1 MPYLFI
7 ILGLLLLLVG
17 GHFLVTSSVGIALK
31 YKVSTLVIGL
41 TLVSFATSAPELLVS
56 LMAATRGFPDI
67 AIGNVF
73 GSNIANT
80 GLILGLTAFLFVL
93 PVSLKTY
100 FKDWVFLVFVTVLLF
115 VFGYSSHTIY
125 WYEGLILF
133 AILVYYNIDKIRSSR
148 KSKSEFVDNEI
159 DKESVNKPMWQL
171 IGMLILGIAGLKFG
185 ADLLV
190 LGAVDVAH
198 TYGISERVVSLSMVA
213 LGTSL
218 PELVASIVAAKK
230 GEKDLAIGNIL
241 GSNIFNV
248 LGVLG
253 ITSMVHKVE
262 PTHDIWKFDY
272 WWVLGFTL
280 ILYPLMRI
288 YNKKE
293 MGKKEGA
300 VLFIGYLTYI
310 VLIYVKG

>member
-7 ILGLLLLLVG
+7 LVGLLLLMVG
-17 GHFLVTSSVGIALK
+17 GHFLVVSSVGIALR

-56 LMAATRGFPDI
+56 LMAAYHGFPDI

-80 GLILGLTAFLFVL
+80 GLILGLTSFLFVL
-93 PVSLKTY
+93 PVSLKIY
-100 FKDWVFLVFVTVLLF
+100 FKDWLFLVAVTVLLF
-115 VFGYSSHTIY
+115 IVGYSDNTIY
-125 WYEGLILF
+125 WYEGMILF
-133 AILVYYNIDKIRSSR
+133 AVLVYYNVDKIRGSR
-148 KSKSEFVDNEI
+148 KNNAIANDEI
-159 DKESVNKPMWQL
+159 DTTAAGKPMYKL
-171 IGMLILGIAGLKFG
+171 IGILLLGIIGLKFG

-190 LGAVDVAH
+190 LGAVDVAT

-218 PELVASIVAAKK
+218 PELVASIVAARK

-241 GSNIFNV
+241 GSNIFNI

-253 ITSMVHKVE
+253 ITSMVQKIVPSE
-262 PTHDIWKFDY
+262 ESWLFDY

-280 ILYPLMRI
+280 ILYPLMRFFS
-288 YNKKE
+288 KKE

-300 VLFIGYLTYI
+300 ILVIGYVVYI
-310 VLIYVKG
+310 VLIYTRN